1 MSNILVNPTI
11 ILRQIKPNRKN
22 RKIFLWRE
30 ENKEM
35 QIINVLS
42 LASMESWDAF

>member
-1 MSNILVNPTI
+1 MGKILVNHTI
-11 ILRQIKPNRKN
+11 ILRHIKPNSKN

-35 QIINVLS
+35 QI
-42 LASMESWDAF
+42 MF